1 MDTNLQN
8 QIASLP
14 AAEQLEIAEFIYK
27 SLASNGDLLTPAQI
41 AETKAR
47 SQQVSNE
54 PDSLLTSTDV
64 WAEVE
69 RLGNARKN

>member
-1 MDTNLQN
+1 MDPNIQN

-14 AAEQLEIAEFIYK
+14 ASEQLEIAEFIYN
-27 SLASNGDLLTPAQI
+27 SLASNGNLLTPEQI

-54 PDSLLTSTDV
+54 PDSLLTSTDA
-64 WAEVE
+64 WAEVD

>member
-14 AAEQLEIAEFIYK
+14 ASEQLEIAEFIYN
-27 SLASNGDLLTPAQI
+27 SLASNGDLLTSAQI
-41 AETKAR
+41 AETRAR
-47 SQQVSNE
+47 SQQVSDD

-64 WAEVE
+64 WDEVE
-69 RLGNARKN
+69 RLANARKN

>member
-14 AAEQLEIAEFIYK
+14 ASEQLKIAEFIYN
-27 SLASNGDLLTPAQI
+27 SLASNGDLLTSAQI
-41 AETKAR
+41 AETRAR
-47 SQQVSNE
+47 SQQVSDD

-64 WAEVE
+64 WGEVE
-69 RLGNARKN
+69 RLANARKN